1 MRHGEKKLF
10 RRGIA
15 LLLSLSLALGCAGC
29 GSTDSGGT
37 GGTDSTGM
45 SASAA
50 TMFLRKMEGSVTV
63 SDAEGQSIEPAENL
77 GLYSGYG
84 MGTEAESFAW
94 IDLDKV
100 KLAKLDEYSEAAIS
114 KDGKNL
120 SIEIQSGSL
129 FFNVTEPL
137 ADDETMEIRSSTM
150 LVGIRG
156 TCGWMSQNAVGLLEG
171 TVTVTAG
178 EKSVTVTAGEKA
190 VFTQDG
196 ALEVRELTF
205 DSIPDFVA
213 REILDDESLQQAVYG
228 ASGLR
233 IPTTYEEL
241 VDMLE
246 DVVYSEVIDFEA
258 DGSPEL
264 LVIQEGVSNG
274 RFFFRIYRMEPEGPE
289 ALVGSVPI
297 GVTNATRYACS
308 LVERDGRLFVCCQ
321 TDGVDTY
328 ANNMGIFDDTYYGSV
343 ADQDGGREDWGMTDY
358 FAMRGQSRESGPL
371 EGSKWVAIH
380 NEKGIVDDASNK
392 KQVWEEWKDYW
403 NKYTYVREIYT
414 TFPES

>member
-137 ADDETMEIRSSTM
+137 ADDETMEIRTSSM
-150 LVGIRG
+150 MVGIRG
-156 TCGWMSQNAVGLLEG
+156 TCGW
-171 TVTVTAG
+171 VTENTA
-178 EKSVTVTAGEKA
+178 
-190 VFTQDG
+190 
-196 ALEVRELTF
+196 
-205 DSIPDFVA
+205 
-213 REILDDESLQQAVYG
+213 
-228 ASGLR
+228 
-233 IPTTYEEL
+233 
-241 VDMLE
+241 
-246 DVVYSEVIDFEA
+246 
-258 DGSPEL
+258 
-264 LVIQEGVSNG
+264 
-274 RFFFRIYRMEPEGPE
+274 
-289 ALVGSVPI
+289 
-297 GVTNATRYACS
+297 ACW
-308 LVERDGRLFVCCQ
+308 RAQ
-321 TDGVDTY
+321 
-328 ANNMGIFDDTYYGSV
+328 
-343 ADQDGGREDWGMTDY
+343 
-358 FAMRGQSRESGPL
+358 
-371 EGSKWVAIH
+371 
-380 NEKGIVDDASNK
+380 
-392 KQVWEEWKDYW
+392 
-403 NKYTYVREIYT
+403 
-414 TFPES
+414 

>member
-137 ADDETMEIRSSTM
+137 ADDETMEIRTSSM
-150 LVGIRG
+150 MVGIRG
-156 TCGWMSQNAVGLLEG
+156 TCGWVTENTAALLEG
-171 TVTVTAG
+171 TVTVTAEG
-178 EKSVTVTAGEKA
+178 QSATVSAGEMA
-190 VFTQDG
+190 VLTDG
-196 ALEVRELTF
+196 GTLEVKPFTV
-205 DSIPDFVA
+205 SSVPAFVA
-213 REILDDESLQQAVYG
+213 AELEDDEVLAEEVKDDAGIDVQDPVDPICLRDMYTYSRSLTYNADGELYAEAEYFADEQGRFAKVIGKPVGEY
-228 ASGLR
+228 S
-233 IPTTYEEL
+233 PTVAYVLTYEYNDAGTLQSQIIDGVSNNGEL
-241 VDMLE
+241 VHNVVTEDTADHRTMVTISNEQHYSCEKTYYYDTQGRITRSE
-246 DVVYSEVIDFEA
+246 DVV
-258 DGSPEL
+258 
-264 LVIQEGVSNG
+264 
-274 RFFFRIYRMEPEGPE
+274 
-289 ALVGSVPI
+289 
-297 GVTNATRYACS
+297 
-308 LVERDGRLFVCCQ
+308 DGRLLWE
-321 TDGVDTY
+321 DTY
-328 ANNMGIFDDTYYGSV
+328 TY
-343 ADQDGGREDWGMTDY
+343 DGDGKLIRSD
-358 FAMRGQSRESGPL
+358 SSSG
-371 EGSKWVAIH
+371 H
-380 NEKGIVDDASNK
+380 
-392 KQVWEEWKDYW
+392 
-403 NKYTYVREIYT
+403 YVLYEYD
-414 TFPES
+414 

>member
-29 GSTDSGGT
+29 GSGGT

-137 ADDETMEIRSSTM
+137 ADDETMEIRTSSM
-150 LVGIRG
+150 MVGIRG
-156 TCGWMSQNAVGLLEG
+156 TCGWVTENTAALLEG
-171 TVTVTAG
+171 TVTVTAEG
-178 EKSVTVTAGEKA
+178 QSATVSAGEMA
-190 VFTQDG
+190 VLTDG
-196 ALEVRELTF
+196 GDAGSEAL
-205 DSIPDFVA
+205 
-213 REILDDESLQQAVYG
+213 Y
-228 ASGLR
+228 
-233 IPTTYEEL
+233 
-241 VDMLE
+241 
-246 DVVYSEVIDFEA
+246 
-258 DGSPEL
+258 
-264 LVIQEGVSNG
+264 
-274 RFFFRIYRMEPEGPE
+274 RFFRSCFC
-289 ALVGSVPI
+289 GS
-297 GVTNATRYACS
+297 GA
-308 LVERDGRLFVCCQ
+308 
-321 TDGVDTY
+321 
-328 ANNMGIFDDTYYGSV
+328 
-343 ADQDGGREDWGMTDY
+343 GGRRSLG
-358 FAMRGQSRESGPL
+358 RGGQGRRRYRRTGP
-371 EGSKWVAIH
+371 
-380 NEKGIVDDASNK
+380 
-392 KQVWEEWKDYW
+392 
-403 NKYTYVREIYT
+403 R
-414 TFPES
+414 